1 MSAIWSAIN
10 DPGEVIGPIKG
21 AGFRLVES
29 QEKVATTEIVPDL
42 YDQALLEDM
51 LDSSKPAY
59 RYGTNG
65 LHYLLSTP
73 FRYPPLAHGSRFGS
87 RFEPSL
93 FYGGTTEYVTLCES
107 AFYRF
112 FFLLDNLNGPRHEKL
127 QTQHTL
133 FEFQYTTEM
142 GVQLQHSPF
151 TANEPQLRS
160 PVSYDETQALG
171 AAMRHEGVACFE
183 YTSARDPAA
192 GTNVALFE
200 PDALACTRPLSEKH
214 CLCQIDQNEAV
225 FSLEKALVR
234 FPLAQFMVNGDFPL
248 PAI

>member
-1 MSAIWSAIN
+1 LSAIWSAI
-10 DPGEVIGPIKG
+10 DPGGVIGPIKG
-21 AGFRLVES
+21 GGFRLVES
-29 QEKVATTEIVPDL
+29 QVKVATTEIVPDL

-51 LDSSKPAY
+51 LDSSKPRY
-59 RYGTNG
+59 RTGTNG

-112 FFLLDNLNGPRHEKL
+112 FFLLDNLNGPLHEKL
-127 QTQHTL
+127 QTQHSL
-133 FEFQYTTEM
+133 FEFQYATET
-142 GVQLQHSPF
+142 GVQLQQPPF
-151 TANEPQLRS
+151 TANQPQLRN

-214 CLCQIDQNEAV
+214 CLCQTDKNEVV
-225 FSLEKALVR
+225 FSLDKTLVR
-234 FPLAQFMVNGDFPL
+234 FPLAQFMVKDDFPL

>member
-1 MSAIWSAIN
+1 MSAIWSAII
-10 DPGEVIGPIKG
+10 DPGEVIGAING
-21 AGFRLVES
+21 SGFRLVES
-29 QEKVATTEIVPDL
+29 QEIVATTEIVPDL
-42 YDQALLEDM
+42 YDQTLLEEM

-59 RYGTNG
+59 RDGTSD

-112 FFLLDNLNGPRHEKL
+112 FFLLDNVNGPLHEKL

-133 FEFQYTTEM
+133 FEFEYATET
-142 GVQLQHSPF
+142 GVQLQQPPF
-151 TANEPQLRS
+151 TANQPQLRN

-171 AAMRHEGVACFE
+171 AAMRQDGVVCFE
-183 YTSARDPAA
+183 YASARDLAA

-200 PDALACTRPLSEKH
+200 PEALACSRPLSETP
-214 CLCQIDQNEAV
+214 CLCQTDKNEV
-225 FSLEKALVR
+225 IFSFKKAPVR
-234 FPLAQFMVNGDFPL
+234 FPLEQFMVNGDFPL
-248 PAI
+248 PAK

>member
-1 MSAIWSAIN
+1 M
-10 DPGEVIGPIKG
+10 IGPIKG

-51 LDSSKPAY
+51 LDSSKPRY
-59 RYGTNG
+59 RTGTNG
-65 LHYLLSTP
+65 FHYLLSTP

-112 FFLLDNLNGPRHEKL
+112 FFLLDNVNGPLHEKL

-133 FEFQYTTEM
+133 FEFQYATET
-142 GVQLQHSPF
+142 GVQLQQPPF
-151 TANEPQLRS
+151 SANQPQLRN

-171 AAMRHEGVACFE
+171 AAMRQGGVTCFE
-183 YTSARDPAA
+183 YASARDPAV

-200 PDALACTRPLSEKH
+200 PDALACTHPLSEKH
-214 CLCQIDQNEAV
+214 CLCQTDKNETV
-225 FSLEKALVR
+225 FSLDKALVR